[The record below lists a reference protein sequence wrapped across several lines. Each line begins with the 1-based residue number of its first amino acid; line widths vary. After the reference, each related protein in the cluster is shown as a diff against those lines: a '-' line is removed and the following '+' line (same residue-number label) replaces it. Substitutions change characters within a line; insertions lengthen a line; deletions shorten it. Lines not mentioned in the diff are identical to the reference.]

1 MLLLPNR
8 NGEVEA
14 GATTE
19 ALGAGVTTGVIFE
32 KIPVPVVG
40 DVVAC
45 CSENELVG
53 MKRPDCGVVKGGEQ
67 VLRFLE
73 FWSLVEGS
81 GRVFGTV

>member
-8 NGEVEA
+8 DGVVEA

-19 ALGAGVTTGVIFE
+19 ALGAEVTTGDIFE
-32 KIPVPVVG
+32 KIPVPGVV

-45 CSENELVG
+45 CSGNELVAR
-53 MKRPDCGVVKGGEQ
+53 KRPDCGVIKGGEQ

-81 GRVFGTV
+81 RRVSATV